1 MRYQSRNQIFI
12 HILLLLS
19 LIVLLF
25 PIYIAFVASTQTIGH
40 FFHDP
45 ISLLPGHHLW
55 QNYQQ
60 VLTGQTGTT
69 PAFLL
74 LVNSFIMASIIAI
87 GKVILAI
94 LSAFSLVYF
103 SFRFK
108 KTCFWLIMLTLMLPV
123 QVRIVPT
130 FSIAVDL
137 HILNSFAGLTLPLLA
152 SATATFMFRQFFM
165 TIPHELAEAAQLDGA
180 SPWQFLYHII
190 LPLSK
195 TNIVALFII
204 LFIYGWNQYLW
215 PLVSTGMDPHLHTI
229 VMALQ
234 QLASVTDRLPPWNQ
248 IMATVILAT
257 LPPVVIVISLQK
269 WFVKGLIQTG
279 K

>member
-1 MRYQSRNQIFI
+1 MKHHYRHQCLI

-19 LIVLLF
+19 LVILLF
-25 PIYIAFVASTQTIGH
+25 PIYVAFIASTHTFSH
-40 FFHDP
+40 FFHSP
-45 ISLLPGHHLW
+45 IPLLPGHQLW
-55 QNYQQ
+55 HNYQQ
-60 VLTGQTGTT
+60 VLTGETGTT
-69 PAFLL
+69 PASLL
-74 LVNSFIMASIIAI
+74 LLNSFIMASIIAI

-108 KTCFWLIMLTLMLPV
+108 KVCFWLIMMTLMLPV

-130 FSIAVDL
+130 FSVAVNL
-137 HILNSFAGLTLPLLA
+137 HILNSFTGLTLPLLA

-165 TIPHELAEAAQLDGA
+165 TIPEELIEAAQLDGA
-180 SPWQFLYHII
+180 NPWQFFYHII

-195 TNIVALFII
+195 TNIVALLII
-204 LFIYGWNQYLW
+204 MFIYGWNQYLW

-257 LPPVVIVISLQK
+257 LPPVLIVVLLQK
-269 WFVKGLIQTG
+269 WFVKGLIQ
-279 K
+279 KEK